1 MPWSIH
7 SIRQIYSAGFM
18 AQVYDNDTLYGYAVC
33 EPYTGGRLQAA
44 WWVLTG
50 RAYAFEWPKP
60 GDIEA
65 ALSQPLWD
73 RAAASKPGVAGG
85 GIQSQ

>member
-7 SIRQIYSAGFM
+7 SLRGIYDPSCM
-18 AQVYDNDTLYGYAVC
+18 AQVEGTNYAYSVA

-50 RAYAFEWPKP
+50 RAFAFEWPKP
-60 GDIEA
+60 GDLEA
-65 ALSQPLWD
+65 AVGLPLWD
-73 RAAASKPGVAGG
+73 RAKFKPTGTQA
-85 GIQSQ
+85 